1 MTEKLEKFRLTIKMG
16 DKKLIFFRPVGV
28 TGIANHILGQPPS
41 DDNKLLRSSIL
52 MVDKACVMLFCVNF
66 RVGTGRLQ
74 VPQSLT

>member
-41 DDNKLLRSSIL
+41 ILVKIFIIKHKVIQKNKSGKPNATQLGK
-52 MVDKACVMLFCVNF
+52 D
-66 RVGTGRLQ
+66 
-74 VPQSLT
+74 